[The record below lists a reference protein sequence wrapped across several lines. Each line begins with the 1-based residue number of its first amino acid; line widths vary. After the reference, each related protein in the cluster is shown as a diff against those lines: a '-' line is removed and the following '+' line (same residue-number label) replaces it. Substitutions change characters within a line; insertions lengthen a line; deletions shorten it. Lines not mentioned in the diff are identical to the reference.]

1 MGANVNQG
9 GSHAAYIW
17 YKNGDVFA
25 PQAVVGINFIQDD
38 EVGTRLCVCVCVCDT
53 NVLTPPWQEERAASN
68 TTYPTLPP

>member
-1 MGANVNQG
+1 MASATYHRVVDDECMGANVNQG

-38 EVGTRLCVCVCVCDT
+38 EVGTPLCVCVCV
-53 NVLTPPWQEERAASN
+53 
-68 TTYPTLPP
+68 